1 MIILRKIKLVFAFF
15 VFSLVLVAG
24 INLLHSSVAYAYP
37 SSCTNSSGAI
47 IVTFCASDVPSSIRW
62 DMYNY
67 DNFKDTGQQCLN
79 GQDYLNEEWISP
91 TNNTADNTSQTV
103 PYGTTSEPLML
114 NDLLMVCN
122 TKVIGQPKYPQPPA
136 DLAGPPTG
144 STTSCPLTYNG
155 CPSTN
160 VLVYQ
165 LMQVSNIQVTSGGG
179 SISGVYPTLP
189 NSVYNKYNP
198 GTRFWFGAP
207 TSFTYNAPAG
217 GLKNST
223 TIQITATVQ
232 LINNYY
238 HDYYYNNSYHPT
250 NQYICVAAPVNSYPS
265 LAGAQANCSTTNLYY
280 TFTFIVPQQPTIGV
294 VESYQCTTANNP
306 YSITGWAFDPNNSS
320 ASIFVDIINSTTG
333 SVKAVLAN
341 IYRPDVNNAYSIT
354 GNHGFVV
361 NLSGD
366 QGFNSNTYTVWAMS
380 SSGNP
385 AYNSQLN
392 YYVDPPQINTFTI
405 GPCDTLTLACGTANP
420 TSAALSQNFSLS
432 TNVTNDITTSS
443 GSPPSLSTGTYD
455 VTFNGNTYS
464 GFSSSG
470 NTLTSNPISTTIN
483 TPGIYPINWSFTFN
497 GISINCQS
505 SISVYIAP
513 YLKVY
518 NGDVVVGSNFDTS
531 SSQCSQGL
539 PHSIYA
545 WNNNSYSG
553 SGSNLGVLATGNI
566 FGFASNQGANGSPP
580 FNLTFANDHSTLAN
594 NVSWGGNLNQV
605 PCIYDYWDAMPANT
619 YKVPA
624 TSSNDIQINQ
634 GHCLNN
640 LSNPLTDCI
649 AKYST
654 GSGGSTPQINQA
666 GIKIYQGQHATIY
679 VDGNVYI
686 NGNVQLMSW
695 ISGSSIQ
702 NIPSFTLIAKGN
714 IYISPN
720 VTELDGT
727 YIAQGGTIY
736 TCSNNGAT
744 PNPLYSSCSNNQLKI
759 YGSLIA
765 KQIDFMRTNGT
776 VSQAAN
782 PSSNLCSGADP
793 NAAEVICYTPNE
805 WLGQSGSNNYYN
817 EISSPPP
824 IL

>member
-1 MIILRKIKLVFAFF
+1 MRTIKLVFAFF
-15 VFSLVLVAG
+15 VFSLVLGAG

-37 SSCTNSSGAI
+37 SSCTNSSGTN
-47 IVTFCASDVPSSIRW
+47 IVTFCASDVPYSVRL

-67 DNFKDTGQQCLN
+67 DNFLDSGQQCKN
-79 GQDYLNEEWISP
+79 QQDYRNEEWISP
-91 TNNTADNTSQTV
+91 AGNTADNTSQTV
-103 PYGTTSEPLML
+103 PYGTTSVPLSL
-114 NDLLMVCN
+114 TYLLMVCH
-122 TKVIGQPKYPQPPA
+122 TKVIGQPTYPQPPN

-144 STTSCPLTYNG
+144 STTSCPLAYNG

-160 VLVYQ
+160 ALTYQ
-165 LMQVSNIQVTSGGG
+165 VMTVSNIQVTSGVG
-179 SISGVYPTLP
+179 SISGFSK
-189 NSVYNKYNP
+189 NSVYNDYNG
-198 GTRFWFGAP
+198 GTRFWFGA
-207 TSFTYNAPAG
+207 TNNFTYNAPVG
-217 GLKNST
+217 GLQNST

-238 HDYYYNNSYHPT
+238 NGDYV
-250 NQYICVAAPVNSYPS
+250 CVAAPVNSYS
-265 LAGAQANCSTTNLYY
+265 NLADAQANCNETNLYY

-320 ASIFVDIINSTTG
+320 ASIYVDIINSTTG

-531 SSQCSQGL
+531 SSQCSQGS

-566 FGFASNQGANGSPP
+566 FGFASNQGPNGIPP
-580 FNLTFANDHSTLAN
+580 FNLTFANDHSTLAT

-619 YKVPA
+619 P
-624 TSSNDIQINQ
+624 TISSNDIQINQ
-634 GHCLNN
+634 GHCINN
-640 LSNPLTDCI
+640 LPNPLTDCI

-654 GSGGSTPQINQA
+654 GSGSSTPQINQV
-666 GIKIYQGQHATIY
+666 IKLYQGQHATIY

-686 NGNVQLMSW
+686 NGNVKFMSW
-695 ISGSSIQ
+695 SGSSIQ
-702 NIPSFTLIAKGN
+702 NIPSFTLVANGN
-714 IYISPN
+714 IYISPS

-727 YIAQGGTIY
+727 YVAQGGTIY
-736 TCSNNGAT
+736 TCNNNGAT
-744 PNPLYSSCSNNQLKI
+744 PNPLYSSCNKQLKI

-765 KQIDFMRTNGT
+765 TQIDFMRTNGT

-782 PSSNLCSGADP
+782 PSSNLCSTSDP